1 MDFAYILLLMALLYL
16 LPELLRRRKPKQ
28 YEYPDIPERVPQP
41 QAVKKEQR
49 AQPEIRRPA
58 AAAPSLVMPDPV
70 HVPVTKDE
78 SPWQG
83 QINVGVIQN
92 GYIFSEVIQPP
103 RAYRPLIHHRFP
115 RTTNKRDK

>member
-16 LPELLRRRKPKQ
+16 LPELLRRKKPKQ

-41 QAVKKEQR
+41 QAVRKAQH

-58 AAAPSLVMPDPV
+58 AAPPLVMPDPV
-70 HVPVTKDE
+70 HMPISKEE

-83 QINVGVIQN
+83 QINMGVIQN
-92 GYIFSEVIQPP
+92 GYIFAEIIQPP
-103 RAYRPLIHHRFP
+103 RAYRPFTHHCIS
-115 RTTNKRDK
+115 RTTNRRNR

>member
-1 MDFAYILLLMALLYL
+1 MDFAYILLLMAILYL

-58 AAAPSLVMPDPV
+58 AAPSLVMPDPV
-70 HVPVTKDE
+70 HVPVTKEE

-83 QINVGVIQN
+83 QINLGVIQN
-92 GYIFSEVIQPP
+92 GYIFAEIIQPP
-103 RAYRPLIHHRFP
+103 RAYRPFTHHCIS
-115 RTTNKRDK
+115 RTTNRRNR